1 VRAAACCVDLTRL
14 VHGQRALTGD
24 TAPGALLMQAL
35 DATGYSAGL
44 DAPSAAN
51 IVRLIEILDA
61 RWKVAPE
68 TPAALVSYLDRIA
81 ERGEGEAPVLG
92 DAGAVRMMTM
102 HAAKG
107 LEFPIVFLPSLDLE
121 GRADSTGVHYSAA
134 EGLGAK
140 WRGEDGETVKD
151 AVAER
156 ISAIAKRERAEESNR
171 LLYVAMTRAEQ
182 KLILSAAK
190 PTRGW
195 TKRVVKL
202 TV

>member
-1 VRAAACCVDLTRL
+1 
-14 VHGQRALTGD
+14 
-24 TAPGALLMQAL
+24 
-35 DATGYSAGL
+35 
-44 DAPSAAN
+44 
-51 IVRLIEILDA
+51 
-61 RWKVAPE
+61 
-68 TPAALVSYLDRIA
+68 
-81 ERGEGEAPVLG
+81 VLG